1 MRSAPENGM
10 RALGVAMVF
19 TALAA
24 SIVGCA
30 STEPAAPEVI
40 AQRATASGISP
51 DLVYVTAVDGYD
63 LAPQSVGRTGADG
76 MSASWFNAQTGG
88 ILTVRTD
95 RGTLTPQT
103 CPEMPLWDTL
113 DGGITCSN
121 EGDIWHR
128 FSGSVEE
135 YMVARDGVLILVTG
149 RNLADRADL
158 EAAAKAVR
166 LPSDAELDLLFS
178 DLPDGPAQPIERG
191 DLPENGDGAPIDPSS
206 PGG

>member
-1 MRSAPENGM
+1 MRSASARGI
-10 RALGVAMVF
+10 
-19 TALAA
+19 TAFSMSIVLASLAA
-24 SIVGCA
+24 SVVGCA
-30 STEPAAPEVI
+30 SAMPADPDTI
-40 AQRATASGISP
+40 AQRATAVGMSP

-63 LAPQSVGRTGADG
+63 LAPQSVGLTGGAG
-76 MSASWFNAQTGG
+76 ISASWFNGQTGG

-95 RGTLTPQT
+95 RGTLTPET

-113 DGGITCSN
+113 DAGVACSN

-128 FSGSVEE
+128 FSDSGEE

-149 RNLADRADL
+149 TNLTDPSDL
-158 EAAAKAVR
+158 EAAAEAVR

-178 DLPDGPAQPIERG
+178 DLPAGPAQPIERG
-191 DLPENGDGAPIDPSS
+191 DLPENGDGAPLDPTG

>member
-1 MRSAPENGM
+1 M
-10 RALGVAMVF
+10 RALGAAMVF

-24 SIVGCA
+24 STVGCA
-30 STEPAAPEVI
+30 STEPAAREVL
-40 AQRATASGISP
+40 AQRATAAGISP
-51 DLVYVTAVDGYD
+51 DLVYVTGVDGYD
-63 LAPQSVGRTGADG
+63 LAPQSVGLTGAEG
-76 MSASWFNAQTGG
+76 MSASWVNTQTGG

-95 RGTLTPQT
+95 RGTLTTET
-103 CPEMPLWDTL
+103 CPEVPLWDTL
-113 DGGITCSN
+113 DDVTCTS

-135 YMVARDGVLILVTG
+135 YIVARDGALIRVTG
-149 RNLADRADL
+149 ANLADPADL
-158 EAAAKAVR
+158 EAAAEAVR
-166 LPSDAELDLLFS
+166 VPSDAELDLLFS

>member
-1 MRSAPENGM
+1 M

-113 DGGITCSN
+113 DGGVGCRTRPSLL
-121 EGDIWHR
+121 R
-128 FSGSVEE
+128 PP
-135 YMVARDGVLILVTG
+135 R
-149 RNLADRADL
+149 RPRPADRARRPSRKRRRRSYRSHRPGRLTDRIRRNTF
-158 EAAAKAVR
+158 R
-166 LPSDAELDLLFS
+166 LPRAMSSLLRRTVRRS
-178 DLPDGPAQPIERG
+178 MLPAGG
-191 DLPENGDGAPIDPSS
+191 GPSS
-206 PGG
+206 SIPTPQLTRARDRETSGIRL